1 MRIYISLGLSALI
14 TLQLISCRQEKTEE
28 KHLPETQ
35 TAFCLDSA
43 FKTTLEFAEVTLQP
57 VVEYIPMTGTVET
70 NPDKVYHFVSSV
82 DGRIANTYFS
92 LGDVVRKGQL
102 LADIYSAQL
111 TEWNTKQSTQAEKI
125 AIAERNLQSVESMF
139 EDGISS
145 EKKLIKAKSQLNIE
159 KSKLERVNTNLRMF
173 SASEDKDVFQIKA
186 AASGII
192 TDKNINP
199 GIQINEGGEPLF
211 TISDL
216 SQVWVM
222 LNIYASNLALVRQG
236 MEVDITTLSYPDQV
250 FKGHIASITPVFDAE
265 SKVVKARVQL
275 DNPDL
280 LLKPGMLVDVHARKE
295 SKATALAVNSAALIF
310 DNNQYYLIVYKDDC
324 HMITRKVDILSRSGT
339 VTYISGGIAEHETI
353 VTRNQLLIY
362 EKLKNL

>member
-1 MRIYISLGLSALI
+1 MRTYTSFGLSALI
-14 TLQLISCRQEKTEE
+14 ALLLLSCRQEKQEE
-28 KHLPETQ
+28 NTTPEVKT
-35 TAFCLDSA
+35 TFCLDST
-43 FKTTLEFAEVTLQP
+43 FKATLKFAPVTLQS
-57 VVEYIPMTGTVET
+57 VIEYIPMTGTVEA

-92 LGDVVRKGQL
+92 LGDVVKKGQL

-125 AIAERNLQSVESMF
+125 AIAERNLKSVESMF

-145 EKKLIKAKSQLNIE
+145 EKKLIKAQSQLNIE
-159 KSKLERVNTNLRMF
+159 KSKLEKVNTNLRMF

-199 GIQINEGGEPLF
+199 GIQINGGGEPLF

-222 LNIYASNLALVRQG
+222 LNVYASNLALVRQG

-275 DNPDL
+275 DNSDL

-295 SKATALAVNSAALIF
+295 RNMTALAVNTSALIF
-310 DNNQYYLIVYKDDC
+310 DNNQYFLIVYQDDC
-324 HMITRKVDILSRSGT
+324 HIAARKVDMLSRSGPI
-339 VTYISGGIAEHETI
+339 TYISGGIAEQEII